1 MNLGAVSTAVADL
14 YAALT
19 APACA
24 SSGASVAGLSEP
36 AGLLDAD
43 TLLSTIEQAQQV
55 INICGG
61 IQAHAMAHLAAHEEV
76 RDVEDASG
84 WVWKR
89 HGLGFVADDT
99 ASLVADRL
107 GVSVPV
113 AANRVE
119 DAVHQ
124 VTVTPQLVD
133 AMGSGA
139 LDQFRAHLVTRE
151 VRDCDDDTA
160 ATIVD
165 RLVTRATEPA
175 PWKTTDAGADRG
187 REPSPPRRG
196 WDETA
201 GPLASRTRRLVT
213 RHAPDVAA
221 ARKKQAVKDRCLT
234 RRAISEAADQWHGLV
249 PVEQSLVMWQAVD
262 SLARTLQAADPAL
275 TLDQARVDAMQQL
288 ILGQADVTI
297 HLHATHPAA
306 PDTATTSGT
315 ATTSDSAR
323 AATAS
328 ESARAATAT
337 AAPRAATAPR
347 GRPNV
352 APVNSRSATAPASA
366 AADALVAA
374 AQSHRDG
381 LAERAVRGV
390 VELGGLNRPG
400 TTTVDLDRLPAS
412 VRLTDSTTLT
422 CHPDTGALIS
432 GHVPKSLAPA
442 KRRRSSTRQDAPN
455 DEIEERY
462 RPCPALQRL
471 VRLRDGHCR
480 FPGCRVPARSCDL
493 DHVIAWPTGPT
504 TATNLICLCR
514 RHHRVKQ
521 RPGWTVRLDPDGVV
535 HWSDPTGR
543 HTTTAPVDHLDRVHH
558 DDVREPTDDRSHASP
573 EHASHTDDGAP
584 ADDRDLKH
592 VWGPASRM
600 TPAALAG
607 LMSSPAAAPHSLAE
621 LTLARLLELARV
633 DATHPP
639 PRHDTS
645 AVDWHSPDRDVL
657 VRIGPAGC
665 QARTGE
671 PGPPPF

>member
-1 MNLGAVSTAVADL
+1 MDLEAVSTAVADL
-14 YAALT
+14 YAAFA
-19 APACA
+19 APVTA
-24 SSGASVAGLSEP
+24 SSAASVAGVSEP

-55 INICGG
+55 VNICGG

-76 RDVEDASG
+76 RDDEHPAG
-84 WVWKR
+84 WAWKR

-160 ATIVD
+160 ATIVE

-175 PWKTTDAGADRG
+175 PWKTTEDHTAG
-187 REPSPPRRG
+187 EPSRPTRG

-221 ARKKQAVKDRCLT
+221 ARKTQAVKDRCLT

-249 PVEQSLVMWQAVD
+249 PVEQSLAMWQAVD
-262 SLARTLQAADPAL
+262 HLARTLQAADPAL
-275 TLDQARVDAMQQL
+275 TLDQARVDALQQL

-297 HLHATHPAA
+297 HLHATHPAT
-306 PDTATTSGT
+306 PDTATTAS
-315 ATTSDSAR
+315 AT
-323 AATAS
+323 S
-328 ESARAATAT
+328 ESAK
-337 AAPRAATAPR
+337 
-347 GRPNV
+347 
-352 APVNSRSATAPASA
+352 
-366 AADALVAA
+366 
-374 AQSHRDG
+374 SHRAG

-412 VRLTDSTTLT
+412 VHLTDSTPLT
-422 CHPDTGALIS
+422 CHPDTGALLS
-432 GHVPKSLAPA
+432 GHVPKSLTPA
-442 KRRRSSTRQDAPN
+442 NRQKRATRQDAPK
-455 DEIEERY
+455 DKVEERY
-462 RPCPALQRL
+462 RPSPALQRL
-471 VRLRDGHCR
+471 IRLRDGHCR

-493 DHVIAWPTGPT
+493 DHVTAWPTGPT

-535 HWSDPTGR
+535 HWTDPGGR

-558 DDVREPTDDRSHASP
+558 LDRGLSVGRIDGQGQPRPTRDGHRIASSGPSGVLAHLMSTEPASP
-573 EHASHTDDGAP
+573 QRFD
-584 ADDRDLKH
+584 
-592 VWGPASRM
+592 
-600 TPAALAG
+600 
-607 LMSSPAAAPHSLAE
+607 SLVE
-621 LTLARLLELARV
+621 LSLHRLLELGRV
-633 DATHPP
+633 DTSHLG

-657 VRIGPAGC
+657 VAVGPAGRR
-665 QARTGE
+665 ARTGE
-671 PGPPPF
+671 PDPPPF